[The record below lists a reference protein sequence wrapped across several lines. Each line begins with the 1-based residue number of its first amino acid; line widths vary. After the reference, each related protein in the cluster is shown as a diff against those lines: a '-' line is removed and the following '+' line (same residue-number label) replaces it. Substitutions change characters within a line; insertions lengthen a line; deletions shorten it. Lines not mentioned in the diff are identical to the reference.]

1 MDWVWQPVEVERQE
15 HLCQEEV
22 EGAEGLILEE
32 VAEED
37 QGGEEQVVEAV
48 VEVVAWQQN
57 Y

>member
-1 MDWVWQPVEVERQE
+1 MEVERQE

-37 QGGEEQVVEAV
+37 QGGEEQVVEAA